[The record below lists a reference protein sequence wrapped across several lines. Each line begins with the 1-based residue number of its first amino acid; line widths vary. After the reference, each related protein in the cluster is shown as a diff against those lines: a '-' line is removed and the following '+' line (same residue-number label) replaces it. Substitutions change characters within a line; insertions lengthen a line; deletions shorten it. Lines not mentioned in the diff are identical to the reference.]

1 MMSSRHPAGRIALLA
16 LGGLLVAAAPVVGV
30 LPGPGGI
37 FLFAGGLALL
47 LRNSARVRR
56 WFVRAKRRWP
66 RTGALADRAM
76 RRPSARRRRERAARL
91 AGGRAGGPAGGRAG
105 AQPTR

>member
-1 MMSSRHPAGRIALLA
+1 MPATRNPAQRIALLA

-47 LRNSARVRR
+47 LRNSGRVRR
-56 WFVRAKRRWP
+56 WYARAMRRWP
-66 RTGALADRAM
+66 RAGALADRAM
-76 RRPSARRRRERAARL
+76 RRPSARRRRERTAQDRTAQDRT
-91 AGGRAGGPAGGRAG
+91 AQDRAGRGVAD
-105 AQPTR
+105 